1 MYDAPRNAMKFLKG
15 LTPLEMFPNKAD
27 AHCSGAGGGFPM
39 VFPDQADSIGAKRLQ
54 SALDLGAQTVITT
67 CPHAEAH
74 FEDVAKRQ
82 NIPLRTLD
90 VAEVLAQAL

>member
-1 MYDAPRNAMKFLKG
+1 MRK
-15 LTPLEMFPNKAD
+15 T
-27 AHCSGAGGGFPM
+27 
-39 VFPDQADSIGAKRLQ
+39 
-54 SALDLGAQTVITT
+54 AQTVITT